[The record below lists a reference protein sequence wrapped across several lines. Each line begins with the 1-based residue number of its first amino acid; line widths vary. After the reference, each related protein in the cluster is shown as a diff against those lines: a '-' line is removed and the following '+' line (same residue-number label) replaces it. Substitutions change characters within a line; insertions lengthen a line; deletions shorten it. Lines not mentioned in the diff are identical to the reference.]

1 MATRANWKGVLKIG
15 EVSCPVALYTA
26 ASTAER
32 IAFHILNRKSGH
44 RVHREYVDAE
54 TDERVEAKDQVK
66 GYEIGSGDY
75 IAFEPEE
82 IAKAVPEADK
92 TLEVQAF
99 VPCDQVDD
107 VYLDRPY
114 YLAPSAPAAAEA
126 FTLIRDAMTAAE
138 VAAIARTVLF
148 RRVRSVLI
156 RVHGQGLIAN
166 TLNCDYEV
174 RSAEEAFGGWDPPR
188 CGYSASRRLT
198 PRPRS
203 SASSA
208 VKVPNSLANSMR
220 TGIIRSP
227 GTSRANH
234 SLP

>member
-1 MATRANWKGVLKIG
+1 MYISTDPITSRRA
-15 EVSCPVALYTA
+15 
-26 ASTAER
+26 R
-32 IAFHILNRKSGH
+32 
-44 RVHREYVDAE
+44 
-54 TDERVEAKDQVK
+54 
-66 GYEIGSGDY
+66 
-75 IAFEPEE
+75 
-82 IAKAVPEADK
+82 
-92 TLEVQAF
+92 
-99 VPCDQVDD
+99 
-107 VYLDRPY
+107 RPGPK
-114 YLAPSAPAAAEA
+114 PSHS
-126 FTLIRDAMTAAE
+126 LIRDAMTAAE